1 MEKLFSLGW
10 YRKLIKNKQEIM
22 IGYSDSSK
30 EIQTVEYDAV
40 LNKILTTYSNN
51 PQKLELELNKFFTD
65 VPNPLGKSVGDY
77 LERLAKIKNDERA
90 AMDRKFIDELGT
102 KRFTRK

>member
-1 MEKLFSLGW
+1 M
-10 YRKLIKNKQEIM
+10 
-22 IGYSDSSK
+22 
-30 EIQTVEYDAV
+30 DAV
-40 LNKILTTYSNN
+40 VNKILTTYSNN